1 MGNIELVL
9 PNNYSIDILNDEVA
23 NRIEKL
29 NLVVVDPDN
38 PKKCDDL
45 RTETNNFIKEIK
57 SNCDELVKKVSQPAL
72 DYIKPYL
79 DSIDKLAL
87 ANKDLS
93 DRILNAKKE
102 NFKNK
107 VRDKFI
113 YLAETSEDGVLI
125 PFEEIYDEKWYG
137 KTEREWFAALCSKVH
152 AYKDKEIPVNRFIR
166 ILTNKAKYD
175 LLINYLKENI
185 IGYEEM

>member
-9 PNNYSIDILNDEVA
+9 PNKYSIEILKDDVA
-23 NRIEKL
+23 NRIERL
-29 NLVVVDPDN
+29 NLVVVDPDD
-38 PKKCDDL
+38 PKKCEDL

-57 SNCDELVKKVSQPAL
+57 SNCDELVKTVSQPAL
-72 DYIKPYL
+72 DYIQPY
-79 DSIDKLAL
+79 IDTINELAL

-93 DRILNAKKE
+93 ERILNAKKQK
-102 NFKNK
+102 FKDK

-125 PFEEIYDEKWYG
+125 PFEEIYQESWYG

-152 AYKDKEIPVNRFIR
+152 AYKNRDIPVDRFVR

-175 LLINYLKENI
+175 ELINYLKEHI
-185 IGYEEM
+185 IGYEEV